1 MLVKRR
7 NPVASGRPD
16 GFPDPGFWQGRKVL
30 LTGHTG
36 FKGSWMLEWLEAMG
50 ADVTGM
56 SLAPEGP
63 VSLFEGLH
71 GTARLERE
79 IVDIR
84 DEAAVARKVAEVEP
98 EIVFHLA
105 AQSLVRR
112 GYADPSATYAVNI
125 GGTLNVL
132 KAVADVGSARAVV
145 VTTTDKV
152 YRNGGTGRAFIETD
166 PLGGEDPYSRSKAI
180 CEMVVSAYRDPLEA
194 RGCRI
199 AAARAG
205 NVIGGGDWAAD
216 RLIPDAV
223 RAWARGEKLQ
233 VRRPDATRPF
243 QHVLEP
249 LRGYMVLAEKL
260 CGIARYAPAYN
271 FGPFEPGAKVRD
283 VLDLVAGHF
292 DVAPIAYADRIEG
305 PHEAGTL
312 SLDPSLAAW
321 DLGVMP
327 VWSLG
332 EGIARTA
339 AWYREFADGADP
351 RDLCLADRMAYFAAM
366 LKAEQS
372 GQAETRDA
380 NAEVA

>member
-1 MLVKRR
+1 MLVRRR
-7 NPVASGRPD
+7 NLMMSSHPD
-16 GFPDPGFWQGRKVL
+16 GLPDPGFWQGRKVL

-50 ADVTGM
+50 AEVTGM
-56 SLAPEGP
+56 SLAPEGQ

-71 GTARLERE
+71 GTARLDGE

-84 DEAAVARKVAEVEP
+84 DADAVQRRIAEAKP

-112 GYADPSATYAVNI
+112 GYADPSGTYAVNI

-132 KAVADVGSARAVV
+132 KAVAEAGSARAIV

-152 YRNGGTGRAFIETD
+152 YRNDGSGRAFVETD
-166 PLGGEDPYSRSKAI
+166 PLGGEDPYSKSKAI
-180 CEMVVSAYRDPLEA
+180 CEMVVSAYRDHLEA
-194 RGCRI
+194 QGCRI
-199 AAARAG
+199 VAARAG

-223 RAWARGEKLQ
+223 RAWERGEKFH

-249 LRGYMVLAEKL
+249 LRGYMVLAERL
-260 CGIARYAPAYN
+260 CGIARFAPAYN

-283 VLDLVAGHF
+283 VLGLVARHF
-292 DVAPIAYADRIEG
+292 DPAPVVYPDRIEG
-305 PHEAGTL
+305 PHEAATL
-312 SLDPSLAAW
+312 SLDPSLAAR
-321 DLGVMP
+321 DLGVSP
-327 VWSLG
+327 VWGLG
-332 EGIARTA
+332 ESVARA
-339 AWYREFADGADP
+339 AGWYRAFADGADP
-351 RDLCLADRMAYFAAM
+351 RDLCLADRMAYFAAL
-366 LKAEQS
+366 LKGAN
-372 GQAETRDA
+372 AAPDDARDG

>member
-1 MLVKRR
+1 MLVRRR
-7 NPVASGRPD
+7 NPLRSSRPS
-16 GFPDPGFWQGRKVL
+16 GFPDPGFWQGRRVL

-50 ADVTGM
+50 AEVIG
-56 SLAPEGP
+56 LALTPEG

-71 GTARLERE
+71 DVARLATET
-79 IVDIR
+79 VDIR
-84 DEAAVARKVAEVEP
+84 DAEAVARKVAEAEP

-112 GYADPSATYAVNI
+112 GHADPSMTYAVNV

-132 KAVADVGSARAVV
+132 KAVAEVGTARAVV

-152 YRNGGTGRAFIETD
+152 YRNDGAGRAFVETD
-166 PLGGEDPYSRSKAI
+166 PLGGDDPYSQSKAL
-180 CEMVVSAYRDPLEA
+180 CEMAVAAYRVRFEA
-194 RGCRI
+194 IGCGI

-223 RAWARGEKLQ
+223 RAWSRGEKLQ

-260 CGIARYAPAYN
+260 CGNARPAAAYN
-271 FGPFEPGAKVRD
+271 FGPVGPGAKVRD
-283 VLDLVAGHF
+283 VLERVAGHF
-292 DVAPIAYADRIEG
+292 DHAPVDYALRIEG
-305 PHEAGTL
+305 PHEAAAL
-312 SLDPSLAAW
+312 SLDTSLSAR
-321 DLGVMP
+321 DLGVTP
-327 VWSLG
+327 FWDLDESV
-332 EGIARTA
+332 ARTA
-339 AWYREFADGADP
+339 AWYRAFADGADP
-351 RDLCLADRMAYFAAM
+351 RDLCLADRMAYFAAL
-366 LKAEQS
+366 LKAD
-372 GQAETRDA
+372 ATRQVEERDGS
-380 NAEVA
+380 AEVA

>member
-1 MLVKRR
+1 MKRR
-7 NPVASGRPD
+7 NPAASGRPE

-36 FKGSWMLEWLEAMG
+36 FKGAWMLEWLEAMG
-50 ADVTGM
+50 AHVTGM
-56 SLAPEGP
+56 SLQPEGP

-71 GTARLERE
+71 GTARLEGE
-79 IVDIR
+79 ITDIR
-84 DEAAVARKVAEVEP
+84 DEAEVARRVAGIEP

-112 GYADPSATYAVNI
+112 GYADPPTTYAVNI

-152 YRNGGTGRAFIETD
+152 YRNDGSGRAFVETD

-180 CEMVVSAYRDPLEA
+180 CEMVVSAYHDPLEA
-194 RGCRI
+194 LGCRV

-223 RAWARGEKLQ
+223 RAWGRGEKLQ

-260 CGIARYAPAYN
+260 CGIARCAPAYN
-271 FGPFEPGAKVRD
+271 FGPFEAGAKVRD

-292 DVAPIAYADRIEG
+292 DGAAIAYADRIEG
-305 PHEAGTL
+305 LHEAGTL
-312 SLDPSLAAW
+312 SLDPSLAAR
-321 DLGVMP
+321 DLGVAP
-327 VWSLG
+327 VWSLE
-332 EGIARTA
+332 EGIAHTA
-339 AWYREFADGADP
+339 TWYRSFADGADP
-351 RDLCLADRMAYFAAM
+351 RDLCLADRMAYFAAL
-366 LKAEQS
+366 LKAGHS
-372 GQAETRDA
+372 RQADTPDG